1 MKSELSFKNYD
12 VTKLEF
18 DINKNFN
25 GEEEEIS
32 INSKISKKI
41 INNPDNEEEFTVCLK
56 IEIGEQSSQMPFY
69 LNIIIEG
76 NFELKENKELQKN
89 AVAILYPYLRS
100 TVSNIMSVCN
110 IPPFFLPIINVEKWF
125 EEADIRQGGKIS
137 TQENKWSDK
146 GEVGESLPLFIN
158 KNANN
163 YISNQNLIFLLKC
176 KTAQNDVIFRIYG
189 KIF

>member
-1 MKSELSFKNYD
+1 MKSKLSFKNYD

-25 GEEEEIS
+25 EEQEEIS
-32 INSKISKKI
+32 IASKISKKI

-56 IEIGEQSSQMPFY
+56 IEIGERSAEMPFY
-69 LNIIIEG
+69 LNVIIEG

-125 EEADIRQGGKIS
+125 EEK
-137 TQENKWSDK
+137 EN
-146 GEVGESLPLFIN
+146 
-158 KNANN
+158 
-163 YISNQNLIFLLKC
+163 
-176 KTAQNDVIFRIYG
+176 
-189 KIF
+189 